1 MAVFVAND
9 INILEVSIESAA
21 ISEDISLVPRSTWRL
36 LQIMFLY

>member
-21 ISEDISLVPRSTWRL
+21 ISEDISLVPRST
-36 LQIMFLY
+36 